1 MTPASFTLATVNKTV
16 LKHKQPA
23 HTQKLCVIKQLH
35 NTQRVSMTTRK
46 LLGSSRRS
54 CHCTHACPSRV
65 HCSSNEASS
74 HLEQSTTPVEVHC
87 SAKNS
92 TPLIDGRRSHR
103 QLVGFETAQINQ
115 PAGPTHRELVGF
127 ETTQINQ
134 LNPKAPHL
142 SDGRRSHRQPV
153 GFETTQINRP
163 ALGPPT
169 SGKFDAIA
177 PPL

>member
-1 MTPASFTLATVNKTV
+1 MERGTYHLTPASFTLATVNKTV

-46 LLGSSRRS
+46 LLGNSRRS

-74 HLEQSTTPVEVHC
+74 YLEQSTTPVEVH
-87 SAKNS
+87 SSTKNS
-92 TPLIDGRRSHR
+92 TPLSDGRRSHR
-103 QLVGFETAQINQ
+103 QPVGIEIAQINR

-127 ETTQINQ
+127 ENQ
-134 LNPKAPHL
+134 LKSTNSTRRPH
-142 SDGRRSHRQPV
+142 
-153 GFETTQINRP
+153 N
-163 ALGPPT
+163 
-169 SGKFDAIA
+169 
-177 PPL
+177 

>member
-65 HCSSNEASS
+65 HCSNNEASS
-74 HLEQSTTPVEVHC
+74 HLEQSNSPVVNCSGRAVHRGPAKHQTTEC
-87 SAKNS
+87 SKL
-92 TPLIDGRRSHR
+92 TPLFGRRPH
-103 QLVGFETAQINQ
+103 E
-115 PAGPTHRELVGF
+115 AGIE
-127 ETTQINQ
+127 
-134 LNPKAPHL
+134 
-142 SDGRRSHRQPV
+142 
-153 GFETTQINRP
+153 
-163 ALGPPT
+163 PT
-169 SGKFDAIA
+169 SSKPTKLLTTFRLEATSGSRKSILNHPAAHHPGKV
-177 PPL
+177 

>member
-1 MTPASFTLATVNKTV
+1 MERGTYHLTPASFTLATVNKTV

-74 HLEQSTTPVEVHC
+74 HLEQSTTPVVVHC
-87 SAKNS
+87 SSDEAAHQ
-92 TPLIDGRRSHR
+92 LIDNRRSHR
-103 QLVGFETAQINQ
+103 QLVGFKTTQINQ
-115 PAGPTHRELVGF
+115 PA
-127 ETTQINQ
+127 
-134 LNPKAPHL
+134 
-142 SDGRRSHRQPV
+142 
-153 GFETTQINRP
+153 
-163 ALGPPT
+163 GPPT

>member
-92 TPLIDGRRSHR
+92 TPLSDGRRTR
-103 QLVGFETAQINQ
+103 
-115 PAGPTHRELVGF
+115 RELVGF

-134 LNPKAPHL
+134 LNPKAPQL
-142 SDGRRSHRQPV
+142 TPLIDGRRSHRQPV
-153 GFETTQINRP
+153 GFERTSNQPTR
-163 ALGPPT
+163 GPPHL
-169 SGKFDAIA
+169 GKV
-177 PPL
+177 

>member
-1 MTPASFTLATVNKTV
+1 MERGTYHLTPASFTLATVNKTV

-92 TPLIDGRRSHR
+92 TPLSDGRRTR
-103 QLVGFETAQINQ
+103 
-115 PAGPTHRELVGF
+115 RELVGF
-127 ETTQINQ
+127 KTTQINQ
-134 LNPKAPHL
+134 LNPQARPTGNWSDSRQLKSTNSTRRPH
-142 SDGRRSHRQPV
+142 
-153 GFETTQINRP
+153 N
-163 ALGPPT
+163 
-169 SGKFDAIA
+169 
-177 PPL
+177 

>member
-1 MTPASFTLATVNKTV
+1 M

-65 HCSSNEASS
+65 HCSSDEASS
-74 HLEQSTTPVEVHC
+74 HLEQSTTPVVVHC
-87 SAKNS
+87 SSDEAAHQLIDNRRSHRQLVGFKTTQINQPAGP
-92 TPLIDGRRSHR
+92 PLTDGRRSHR
-103 QLVGFETAQINQ
+103 QLVGFETTQINQ
-115 PAGPTHRELVGF
+115 PA
-127 ETTQINQ
+127 
-134 LNPKAPHL
+134 
-142 SDGRRSHRQPV
+142 
-153 GFETTQINRP
+153 
-163 ALGPPT
+163 GPPT